1 MCGNY
6 ILIPHY
12 AFLIAH
18 YSLLLS
24 LLPSVIRALLFQL
37 YAKCSY
43 PLHSKMLFLSIHPP
57 FQKKKKVEGGGCQR
71 EEKKGAE
78 KPTLSILFFSVLG
91 GVCVRF
97 WLLDGFCSN
106 KQSKIQAWKGTFKGA
121 ISCLKYYLSNC
132 GYGMFSFSFI
142 SRQAL
147 LGGQTAAM
155 RTWYVILKQENH
167 KSCSQL
173 T

>member
-24 LLPSVIRALLFQL
+24 LLSSAIRALLFQL
-37 YAKCSY
+37 HAKCSY
-43 PLHSKMLFLSIHPP
+43 PLHSKILFLRIHPP
-57 FQKKKKVEGGGCQR
+57 FPKKKKEGAKWGEKRG
-71 EEKKGAE
+71 EEK
-78 KPTLSILFFSVLG
+78 PSLSILFSSVLG

-106 KQSKIQAWKGTFKGA
+106 KQSKIQA
-121 ISCLKYYLSNC
+121 
-132 GYGMFSFSFI
+132 
-142 SRQAL
+142 
-147 LGGQTAAM
+147 
-155 RTWYVILKQENH
+155 
-167 KSCSQL
+167 
-173 T
+173 

>member
-18 YSLLLS
+18 YSFLLS

-37 YAKCSY
+37 HAKCSY
-43 PLHSKMLFLSIHPP
+43 PLHSEILFLSTHSP
-57 FQKKKKVEGGGCQR
+57 FQKKKKGGQR
-71 EEKKGAE
+71 GTKKGEEK
-78 KPTLSILFFSVLG
+78 PPLSILFFSVLG

-121 ISCLKYYLSNC
+121 ISCLEYCLSNY
-132 GYGMFSFSFI
+132 GYGMLSFYFI
-142 SRQAL
+142 SRQPL
-147 LGGQTAAM
+147 LVGQTAAR
-155 RTWYVILKQENH
+155 RTQYVVILKQENH
-167 KSCSQL
+167 KSCSHL

>member
-18 YSLLLS
+18 YSFLLS

-37 YAKCSY
+37 HTKCSY
-43 PLHSKMLFLSIHPP
+43 PLHSKILFLSIHPP
-57 FQKKKKVEGGGCQR
+57 FQKKKKEGAKGG
-71 EEKKGAE
+71 KKGVCGGN
-78 KPTLSILFFSVLG
+78 PTLSILFFSVLG

-106 KQSKIQAWKGTFKGA
+106 KQSKIQAWKGSFKGA
-121 ISCLKYYLSNC
+121 ISCLKYYLSNY

-142 SRQAL
+142 WRQPL
-147 LGGQTAAM
+147 LGEQNAAM
-155 RTWYVILKQENH
+155 RTWYVVILKQENH

-173 T
+173 P